1 VAVLAAEVVVEV
13 KVEKVME
20 VVVAGSAAA
29 VELLA
34 RRQDAR
40 GETLEAVATVMASP
54 ERAGAGTAREKAR
67 EVTGTE
73 ALVGVEMAVVAM
85 AAAALEAEAL
95 GAEALAQGS
104 LAEGVTA

>member
-1 VAVLAAEVVVEV
+1 MVAVLAAEAAVEA
-13 KVEKVME
+13 KVGKVME

-54 ERAGAGTAREKAR
+54 ERAGARTAREKAR

-73 ALVGVEMAVVAM
+73 ALVGVEMEVVAM

-95 GAEALAQGS
+95 GRRHWRRGRWRR
-104 LAEGVTA
+104 G